1 MLHDLLI
8 APFAEFGFMR
18 RALVGGFALSIAG
31 GPVGVFLMLR
41 RMSLTGDA
49 MAHAILPGVA
59 VAYLLFGLS
68 LWPMTIGG
76 LAAGFVVAILAGVVA
91 RVTVLKED
99 ASLAAFYLLS
109 LALGVTIVS
118 LKGSNVDLM
127 HVLFGSVLALGDDA
141 LVLVAAIATVTL
153 GMLALIYR
161 PLVLDTV
168 DPGFLRSV
176 SGAGGPV
183 HLIFLALV
191 VLNLVGGFNALG
203 TLLAVGLMM
212 LPAAAS
218 RFWSA
223 DISAMLALSALIGCL
238 STLAGLLASYH
249 LNLAAGPSI
258 VLAAG
263 RSISPPCLPG
273 GARDCSGG
281 SCQRHI
287 FRVECYKV
295 TFKESVMDRRML
307 LAGVSAAVLA
317 GPATGWAQAQDAQL
331 TVVATFSILGDLVR
345 AVGGEHVRLT
355 VLVPVGGDA
364 HSYAPTARGCEGRR
378 RRQDRD
384 REWPCLRELGQ
395 ASGPILR
402 FERGRRRGREGG
414 EGAL

>member
-1 MLHDLLI
+1 MIHDLLI
-8 APFAEFGFMR
+8 APFAEFAFMR
-18 RALVGGFALSIAG
+18 RALVGGIALSVAG

-59 VAYLLFGLS
+59 VAYLMFGLS

-118 LKGSNVDLM
+118 LKGSSVDLL

-141 LVLVAAIATVTL
+141 LVLVAAIATITL
-153 GMLALIYR
+153 GVLALIYR

-176 SGAGGPV
+176 SGSGGPV

-223 DISAMLALSALIGCL
+223 DITVMLGLSALIGCL
-238 STLAGLLASYH
+238 STFAGLIASYH
-249 LNLAAGPSI
+249 LNWAAGPSI

-263 RSISPPCLPG
+263 GIYLISMI
-273 GARDCSGG
+273 A
-281 SCQRHI
+281 
-287 FRVECYKV
+287 
-295 TFKESVMDRRML
+295 
-307 LAGVSAAVLA
+307 
-317 GPATGWAQAQDAQL
+317 
-331 TVVATFSILGDLVR
+331 
-345 AVGGEHVRLT
+345 
-355 VLVPVGGDA
+355 
-364 HSYAPTARGCEGRR
+364 GRR
-378 RRQDRD
+378 EGLLWRLL
-384 REWPCLRELGQ
+384 PSTHL
-395 ASGPILR
+395 SG
-402 FERGRRRGREGG
+402 
-414 EGAL
+414 